1 MPFISRVRRLL
12 SSLAKDCSKDAW
24 DELAMRPIRDAAQ
37 APEFTA
43 DTIKADPVDGCLFA
57 HPARC
62 RRRAIATGTRG
73 GDAVPGDRR
82 RPALRR
88 HRHNMLN

>member
-12 SSLAKDCSKDAW
+12 SSLAKDRSKDAW

-43 DTIKADPVDGCLFA
+43 DTIRADPWTAVYLPIPPDADAALLQQVREA
-57 HPARC
+57 MTLC
-62 RRRAIATGTRG
+62 RETVEG
-73 GDAVPGDRR
+73 P
-82 RPALRR
+82 P
-88 HRHNMLN
+88 